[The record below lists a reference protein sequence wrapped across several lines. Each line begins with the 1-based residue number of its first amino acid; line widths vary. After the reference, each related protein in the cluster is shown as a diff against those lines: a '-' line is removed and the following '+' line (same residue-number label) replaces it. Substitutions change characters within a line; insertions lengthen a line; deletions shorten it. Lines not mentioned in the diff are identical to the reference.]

1 MVHTSSEDYCWVL
14 WKLYSVNLKLHCIFD
29 FAPGHYRNLKM
40 CTKVCVG
47 YSLSLHVEKRG
58 LFSSA
63 LFCWWSFHLHTNLL
77 LPNRNMRTKNA
88 VVKMCYTT
96 Y

>member
-1 MVHTSSEDYCWVL
+1 MVHTSSEDFYWVL

-40 CTKVCVG
+40 CTTVCVG
-47 YSLSLHVEKRG
+47 YSLSLHVEKRSH
-58 LFSSA
+58 FSSA

-77 LPNRNMRTKNA
+77 LANRNMRTKNA